1 MLDSCAMTARKK
13 RVPQLGRPRVV
24 KKPRSFAID
33 FEQKDFD
40 ELERLADREE
50 RSIAFLVRKAVS
62 EYLVRQKRRK

>member
-1 MLDSCAMTARKK
+1 MTARKK
-13 RVPQLGRPRVV
+13 LPQVGRPRIVQQ
-24 KKPRSFAID
+24 PRQLAID

-62 EYLVRQKRRK
+62 EYLERARRRK